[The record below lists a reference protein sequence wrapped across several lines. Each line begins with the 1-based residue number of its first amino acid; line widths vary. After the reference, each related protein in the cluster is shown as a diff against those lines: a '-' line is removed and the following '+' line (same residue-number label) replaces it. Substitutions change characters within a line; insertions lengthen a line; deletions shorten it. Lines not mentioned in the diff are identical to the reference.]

1 MLRNK
6 ILSCMQH
13 ALSGRELSQTEVA
26 AILTHFDTDSCGLI
40 TQDEFMRSVKKM
52 KDITQKSG
60 KATQYSS
67 NLKFREDRHRH
78 RRADQDPQQYFMQ
91 PLTNSQ
97 EICWHA
103 RAAVPP
109 NQIKAKKYFPLR
121 STEITECEGRGVNDY
136 YGLG

>member
-91 PLTNSQ
+91 PLTNMFLSLNT
-97 EICWHA
+97 I
-103 RAAVPP
+103 
-109 NQIKAKKYFPLR
+109 
-121 STEITECEGRGVNDY
+121 
-136 YGLG
+136 

>member
-60 KATQYSS
+60 KVTQYSS

-97 EICWHA
+97 EIGWHA

-109 NQIKAKKYFPLR
+109 NQTKAKKYFPLR